1 MPCLMRVLEKNGW
14 GEWKNHYAVL
24 DDVIKG
30 NISVLQ
36 VLRVGN
42 SSVTGEFPS
51 KRPVTRSS
59 DVFCDLLLDKW
70 LRKQSWGRWFER
82 PSCSLWRLCNGL
94 DVSTH
99 SLVTQAFTVDS
110 HSSPW
115 GRAMMSIFSLKYY
128 PYCHMC
134 FTTYQAIYSIMTTS
148 GCVIL
153 LEWEAQ
159 ITKI

>member
-14 GEWKNHYAVL
+14 GEWNFTLQCMMTSSKE
-24 DDVIKG
+24 KF
-30 NISVLQ
+30 SVLQ

-42 SSVTGEFPS
+42 SPS

-82 PSCSLWRLCNGL
+82 PSCSLWRLCNGR